1 MMIRHLI
8 NRNED
13 VVHPFT
19 STESVERILLDKY
32 YVVVMDNGEF
42 KGIVTQPDIIK
53 TGHNPIIDCIIPKAR
68 LSVNDDLSKAIRT
81 MQEERQ
87 FTLPVFDETD
97 TYIGSLSY
105 TRIMQ
110 NIYDSGQGSFRDVC
124 SPMSNV
130 EVKINNVIGPE
141 DFEAVKQMFISELS
155 HYTKNSIQVIYSSI
169 ELFKTAN
176 ENQEKEELLSSIY
189 DNTRKIDGILNQLFH
204 QYFSEVN

>member
-1 MMIRHLI
+1 MIRHLI

-13 VVHPFT
+13 IVHPFT

-42 KGIVTQPDIIK
+42 RGIVTQPDIIK
-53 TGHNPIIDCIIPKAR
+53 TGHNLIIDCIIPKAR
-68 LSVNDDLSKAIRT
+68 LSINDDLSQAIQT

-110 NIYDSGQGSFRDVC
+110 NIYDSGKGSFRDVC

-141 DFEAVKQMFISELS
+141 EFEAVKQMFISELS

-169 ELFKTAN
+169 ELYKTAK
-176 ENQEKEELLSSIY
+176 ENQEKEELISSIY

>member
-1 MMIRHLI
+1 MMIRNLI

-13 VVHPFT
+13 IVHPFT
-19 STESVERILLDKY
+19 STESVEKILLEKY

-53 TGHNPIIDCIIPKAR
+53 TGHNLIIDCIIPKSR
-68 LSVNDDLSKAIRT
+68 LSVNDDLPKAIQT
-81 MQEERQ
+81 MQKEQQ

-105 TRIMQ
+105 TRIME
-110 NIYDSGQGSFRDVC
+110 NIYESGQGSIRDIC

-141 DFEAVKQMFISELS
+141 DFESVKQMFISELS

-169 ELFKTAN
+169 ELYKTAN

-204 QYFSEVN
+204 QYFSGVN

>member
-53 TGHNPIIDCIIPKAR
+53 TGHNLIIDCIIPKAR
-68 LSVNDDLSKAIRT
+68 LSVNDNLSKAIRT

>member
-32 YVVVMDNGEF
+32 YVVVMDNGDF

-53 TGHNPIIDCIIPKAR
+53 TGHNLIIDCIIPKAR

-141 DFEAVKQMFISELS
+141 DFEGVKQMFISELS

-176 ENQEKEELLSSIY
+176 EIQEKEELLSSIY